1 MSSLLGFDNGL
12 FYQLRFPNNG
22 WSNQLTGHSMIDDSI
37 KSGVSKN
44 DLFIGNSGV
53 LAQAIS
59 LALLITVLS
68 LPLIAIV
75 QGY

>member
-1 MSSLLGFDNGL
+1 
-12 FYQLRFPNNG
+12 
-22 WSNQLTGHSMIDDSI
+22 MIDDSI